1 MGRGRQVTDDE
12 LLEAAR
18 EVFLEHGPSASV
30 DLVAE
35 KVGITGPAIFRRMG
49 SKQNL
54 MVRALTYGFGA
65 SFVGVLQSG
74 PRAEIPVR
82 EQLGEIV
89 RVLRQDIEA
98 LLPCLT
104 TLRAAGMEPDAIAA
118 CFEEAPPARAQ
129 REMAAWIRRGQA
141 MGLLREQDADAAA
154 ISCMGAVHMRVF
166 FGRIMGLQLPG
177 ADEHVEHVSEFLER
191 ALTARGPAMV
201 TRRGGIER

>member
-18 EVFLEHGPSASV
+18 DVFLEHGPSASV

-54 MVRALTYGFGA
+54 MVRALTHGFGA

-74 PRAEIPVR
+74 PRAEVPVR
-82 EQLGEIV
+82 EQLGVIV

-104 TLRAAGMEPDAIAA
+104 TLRAAGMEPQVIAA

-154 ISCMGAVHMRVF
+154 ISCMGAVHMRMF
-166 FGRIMGLQLPG
+166 FSRIMGLRVPG
-177 ADEHVEHVSEFLER
+177 ADEHVEHVSEFLEG
-191 ALTARGPAMV
+191 ALTA
-201 TRRGGIER
+201 

>member
-30 DLVAE
+30 ALVAE

-54 MVRALTYGFGA
+54 MVRALTHGFGA

-74 PRAEIPVR
+74 PRAEVPVR
-82 EQLGEIV
+82 EQLGVIV

-104 TLRAAGMEPDAIAA
+104 TLRAAGMEPQVIAA
-118 CFEEAPPARAQ
+118 CFEALPPTPKK
-129 REMAAWIRRGQA
+129 
-141 MGLLREQDADAAA
+141 LLT
-154 ISCMGAVHMRVF
+154 MR
-166 FGRIMGLQLPG
+166 
-177 ADEHVEHVSEFLER
+177 
-191 ALTARGPAMV
+191 LTAAGGTHDKVLARRAKKKLNTFLQAI
-201 TRRGGIER
+201 TRAKKLLGQCLEGKGVSLEAS